1 MPKLNSI
8 HSPNVELV
16 DPPAILFMKKAHRRV
31 LMKKIGLVSTRPTR
45 PTPTPTTTTTTTNG
59 GSATTATARSSSSRE
74 EDFAVNAATLRAKYM
89 AVVEKQKENRIKN
102 NVAFDESATS
112 SSSSS
117 SPTSTTTAR
126 DEGTWDDVYSIMD
139 DLSTRYMT
147 MDTTQMDG
155 GTCGDREERRKEL
168 IRLKELKRGLLL
180 TTTTTSSSSSSNVDA
195 AVATMGNDEDRR
207 GYSDFMVD
215 DLSKRYSTM
224 DHNAMLLMPNRE
236 TRDKELRR
244 LLELN
249 DLLPGANKAVVVA
262 SPPRVNLPPWNSS
275 SNNNNNNNN
284 NINGQVKDIIMDD
297 LSARY
302 SSLDNVKM
310 ALDGGHKD
318 KQLRRLREIKKAF
331 VQRHSRKKEF
341 DDASYLSDNLTK
353 WYDSTKGRSAV
364 TIVNNVNSSS
374 KETRRLEDMKRKAQE
389 VELNAARLDYLSS
402 SGKIQEE
409 EPLRLDLLKRKQTEN
424 DSNYDRKERMHLE
437 SLASII
443 EKKQNTTR
451 IMDLQRLVATR
462 LSAEENNTSA
472 RQSMVQPTI
481 QVNTNEQNGK
491 YRPRK
496 SGSVGYASSSEDGT
510 ELIYMT
516 NEKGRL
522 DDLEKYLNKR
532 RSNRSVSKTITP
544 RHDGKD
550 GGDDDAQY
558 PTPPIPTPTNR
569 GVRLVSDKLYGVVTE
584 LCDLDNEED
593 CWDITRTP
601 NFDTRTRNSNI
612 DQRKSIS
619 SLSTTLPPTNRGVRI
634 VRRDKNSNNNE
645 DIDVELCDLEQDEDC
660 WDITRQPHFDERT
673 RNINVDQR
681 KSIQSL
687 STTLPR
693 TAPVTSTAASS
704 LPPDRK
710 DVVSRTE
717 EYEASSTL
725 YRRPQSDD
733 LNVLPKNMNVLASSS
748 ATSTT
753 RKLPKGSSTP
763 TLSDDDTNYHIIS
776 LFPKERP
783 SLLVNTGARRDFTT
797 LGTYDDKRFISG
809 SNRKGMTKSRFK
821 TRDDAPDEQYVDKPR
836 SFQSNL
842 ELTSNMSGRRFK
854 TSSDLRYKSNNADIW
869 LMSDIDGMAMT
880 QRSRIVPAS
889 SFQQTYSSELDSVV
903 PSRSNN
909 KVSSEEKLMHWLL
922 THIPDIQ
929 EDDAV
934 RYFNCFVEDGFD
946 SIDVSEILEEDL
958 TFMKNIHKQALL
970 QSKDVH

>member
-1 MPKLNSI
+1 M
-8 HSPNVELV
+8 
-16 DPPAILFMKKAHRRV
+16 
-31 LMKKIGLVSTRPTR
+31 
-45 PTPTPTTTTTTTNG
+45 
-59 GSATTATARSSSSRE
+59 
-74 EDFAVNAATLRAKYM
+74 
-89 AVVEKQKENRIKN
+89 
-102 NVAFDESATS
+102 
-112 SSSSS
+112 
-117 SPTSTTTAR
+117 
-126 DEGTWDDVYSIMD
+126 
-139 DLSTRYMT
+139 
-147 MDTTQMDG
+147 
-155 GTCGDREERRKEL
+155 
-168 IRLKELKRGLLL
+168 KELKQRLLL
-180 TTTTTSSSSSSNVDA
+180 TTTTSSSSSNDDA
-195 AVATMGNDEDRR
+195 AVATIGNDEDG
-207 GYSDFMVD
+207 GYSDFIED

-244 LLELN
+244 LRELN
-249 DLLPGANKAVVVA
+249 NLLPGVNKAVVA

-275 SNNNNNNNN
+275 SSNNNN
-284 NINGQVKDIIMDD
+284 NINGQVEDIIMDD

-318 KQLRRLREIKKAF
+318 KQLRRLREIKEVF

-389 VELNAARLDYLSS
+389 VELNVARLDYLSS
-402 SGKIQEE
+402 SRKIQEE

-424 DSNYDRKERMHLE
+424 DSSYDRKERMRLE

-443 EKKQNTTR
+443 EKNQNTTR
-451 IMDLQRLVATR
+451 IMELQRLVATR
-462 LSAEENNTSA
+462 LAEENNTSA

-481 QVNTNEQNGK
+481 QVKTNELNGK

-532 RSNRSVSKTITP
+532 RSNGSVSKTITP

-660 WDITRQPHFDERT
+660 WDITRQPHFHERT

-681 KSIQSL
+681 QSIQSL

-717 EYEASSTL
+717 EYEASSPL
-725 YRRPQSDD
+725 DRRPQSDD

-753 RKLPKGSSTP
+753 RKLPKGSSP

-809 SNRKGMTKSRFK
+809 SNRKGMMKSRFK

-903 PSRSNN
+903 PSSSNN
-909 KVSSEEKLMHWLL
+909 NVSSGFTGEEKLMHWLL
-922 THIPDIQ
+922 THIPNIQ

-958 TFMKNIHKQALL
+958 SFMKNIHKQALL
-970 QSKDVH
+970 QSLKTYIKK